1 MSPVTRKRKRRA
13 NLRAVQAARK
23 SRAEARQLRAAMA
36 KHAPAKPPKLK
47 AKKPAKLPTLRFS
60 FRGIEDDY
68 LLGIVCYHTG
78 LTETARCQLRG
89 MGEGERAR
97 LFLMGLRDA
106 KLGTLADVAAELSML
121 RRRQPALFDALVV
134 ARIGQER
141 HAAIVEAA
149 KSYKPNHGRR
159 GNFIRD
165 ALATL
170 AAASDREGVTQYA
183 VRTGGGEG

>member
-23 SRAEARQLRAAMA
+23 SRAEARKLRAMMP
-36 KHAPAKPPKLK
+36 KPPPKLK
-47 AKKPAKLPTLRFS
+47 AAKLPTLRFS

-68 LLGIVCYHTG
+68 RLGIVCYHTG

-106 KLGTLADVAAELSML
+106 KRGTLADVAAELSML
-121 RRRQPALFDALVV
+121 RRRQPALFDALVQ

-149 KSYKPNHGRR
+149 KSYKPNHSRR